1 MLTPDC
7 FRAEGRSMLDYKT
20 QAQFVDAAASI
31 WRAYLRAT
39 SDALAA
45 SAGRNWS
52 LWTQILATAH
62 PPGATWPAPAGWTSS
77 SGGAGTDG
85 APLAL
90 ISWAGPGSICWA
102 PIADWCVW
110 SAGFMRAAT
119 SNPLPPP
126 PSSLQG
132 QARTEPEASFAR
144 YRSAGGHAVAQVRI
158 PTTDEP
164 ASLPAEGGR
173 PVAS

>member
-39 SDALAA
+39 SDTLAA

-62 PPGATWPAPAGWTSS
+62 PPGATWPALSGWTLS
-77 SGGAGTDG
+77 SGGVRTDG
-85 APLAL
+85 APLDP
-90 ISWAGPGSICWA
+90 ISWLGPSLIGWA
-102 PIADWCVW
+102 PIADWCSL

-119 SNPLPPP
+119 RLSNPALPPP
-126 PSSLQG
+126 MSLQEEP
-132 QARTEPEASFAR
+132 RTEPQESFAR
-144 YRSAGGHAVAQVRI
+144 YRSSGGHAVAQVRI
-158 PTTDEP
+158 PTTDAPP
-164 ASLPAEGGR
+164 AH
-173 PVAS
+173 